1 MEKKEGRKEFS
12 RNPSLNVNVK
22 RVKLSRRRERE
33 RRSGQQQVFV
43 RYCTQTNVMTQ
54 SALLLFSSPVS
65 RFLGHLFSLF
75 SSAIMSA
82 RS

>member
-33 RRSGQQQVFV
+33 RGDPA
-43 RYCTQTNVMTQ
+43 NN
-54 SALLLFSSPVS
+54 
-65 RFLGHLFSLF
+65 RFLCVTVLKP
-75 SSAIMSA
+75 M
-82 RS
+82 